1 MCWRRYPIA
10 LLAVER
16 RSLYRRRLGIAL
28 SERFQPGRDLRREF
42 VEGLGVQVAMWA
54 DDLRFGHGLNDDDYE
69 DDCQRFTDE
78 IYDTIYETLRSR
90 PIR

>member
-1 MCWRRYPIA
+1 
-10 LLAVER
+10 
-16 RSLYRRRLGIAL
+16 
-28 SERFQPGRDLRREF
+28 
-42 VEGLGVQVAMWA
+42 MWA
-54 DDLRFGHGLNDDDYE
+54 DGLRFGHGLNDDDYE